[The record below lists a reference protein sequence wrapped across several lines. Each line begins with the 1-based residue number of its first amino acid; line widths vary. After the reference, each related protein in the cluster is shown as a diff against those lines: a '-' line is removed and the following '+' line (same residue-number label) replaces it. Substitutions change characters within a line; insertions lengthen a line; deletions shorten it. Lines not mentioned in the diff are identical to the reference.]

1 VSFPSYSTRND
12 PSCYDLWDS
21 RWPGFSVLYGSVLS
35 PIKTAPG
42 EAIEETLFRR
52 RLALA
57 QLPKSPELLPNMT
70 IESNDPDL

>member
-1 VSFPSYSTRND
+1 M
-12 PSCYDLWDS
+12 
-21 RWPGFSVLYGSVLS
+21 YGSVLS